1 MKKKLIK
8 LEVPPEKS
16 LFYAISCQNPL
27 HKIAWQINKELSLQL
42 KDSEGIH
49 KDELV
54 FPAHMDDVSFPD
66 FSILIVQNKLEAS
79 ILLKDLPNIDYIIK
93 FQGNI
98 SANAA
103 KEIVDKLKKTPSIVA
118 VIAID
123 TKKIKSIN
131 ILQSL

>member
-8 LEVPPEKS
+8 LEIPPEKS
-16 LFYAISCQNPL
+16 LFYAISCHNPL

-49 KDELV
+49 KDDLI
-54 FPAHMDDVSFPD
+54 FPAHLDEVSFPD
-66 FSILIVQNKLEAS
+66 FTILIVQNKLEAS
-79 ILLKDLPNIDYIIK
+79 ILIKDLTNIDYIIK

-98 SANAA
+98 SANTA
-103 KEIVDKLKKTPSIVA
+103 KEIVGKLKRTSSIIA

-123 TKKIKSIN
+123 IKNIKGIN
-131 ILQSL
+131 ILQNL